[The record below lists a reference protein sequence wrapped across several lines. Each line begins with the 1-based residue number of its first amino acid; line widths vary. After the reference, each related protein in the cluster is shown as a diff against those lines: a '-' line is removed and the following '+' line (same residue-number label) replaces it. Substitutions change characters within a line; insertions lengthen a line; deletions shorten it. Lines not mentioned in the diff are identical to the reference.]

1 MALGLLATAALRCF
15 CFVDWV
21 SVNFVCFRL
30 FVVMSASFLNA
41 DKGSYSAAMTQPPK
55 AKGSKKKV
63 AKAIKSVQPKGVPLD
78 MHHLS
83 PHSSLEIPTLLRSG
97 QAFAYTGAT
106 RFQLPQA
113 VGETIL
119 LIATNTGTSGSV
131 VTVVRQVG
139 AGLPTAIAPAT
150 ISTLSSPDSA
160 FGPTSSRA
168 MKCGLSVTCDTPAL
182 TRGGRVTFMN
192 GQARVRMDTVPS
204 AFALSTFQFLVST
217 IQSFPTSQSF
227 DATHF
232 GETREFTCNVV
243 DQVRYA
249 DFHEFAG
256 ALTYDEF
263 MAHVAI
269 WPGAS
274 SKDRPMST
282 IWMVLSPPSDPQT
295 YTISGT
301 GAYYTRWPLSTV
313 QGQTMKE
320 VPVAPA
326 SVINHIH
333 GIGDHMAGVVHTL
346 SDVHQVLSPLLQ
358 PLSEY
363 VLRSGMLALTA

>member
-1 MALGLLATAALRCF
+1 MAFWLLPHLGAL
-15 CFVDWV
+15 FVDRWT
-21 SVNFVCFRL
+21 VNLCVRFLVE
-30 FVVMSASFLNA
+30 MSASVMNA
-41 DKGSYSAAMTQPPK
+41 DKGAYSATMTQPRK
-55 AKGSKKKV
+55 AKQPKKKA
-63 AKAIKSVQPKGVPLD
+63 AKGIKSVQPKGVSIN

-83 PHSSLEIPTLLRSG
+83 PHSTLEIPTLLRSG

-119 LIATNTGTSGSV
+119 LIATNPGTSGSV

-139 AGLPTAIAPAT
+139 AAVPSAIAPAT

-182 TRGGRVTFMN
+182 TRGGRITFMN
-192 GQARVRMDTVPS
+192 GQSRIRMDTAPS
-204 AFALSTFQFLVST
+204 AFSLSTFQYLVST
-217 IQSFPTSQSF
+217 IQSFPTAQSF

-274 SKDRPMST
+274 AKDRPMST
-282 IWMVLSPPSDPQT
+282 IWMVLAPPADPQS
-295 YTISGT
+295 YTISAT
-301 GAYYTRWPLSTV
+301 AAYYTRWPLSTV

-333 GIGDHMAGVVHTL
+333 NIGDHMAGVVHTL
-346 SDVHQVLSPLLQ
+346 SDVHQVLSPLMQ

>member
-1 MALGLLATAALRCF
+1 MPCF
-15 CFVDWV
+15 CLTGFAVLR
-21 SVNFVCFRL
+21 VCQT
-30 FVVMSASFLNA
+30 FVVMSASVANA
-41 DKGSYSAAMTQPPK
+41 DKGAFSASMSSPPK
-55 AKGSKKKV
+55 GKPKKKAV
-63 AKAIKSVQPKGVPLD
+63 IKPTKSVQPRGIPLD

-83 PHSSLEIPTLLRSG
+83 PHSTLEIPTLLRSG

-139 AGLPTAIAPAT
+139 AAVPTAIPPAT

-192 GQARVRMDTVPS
+192 GQSRVRMDTVPS
-204 AFALSTFQFLVST
+204 TFGLTTFQFLVST
-217 IQSFPTSQSF
+217 IQSYPTAQSF

-232 GETREFTCNVV
+232 GDTREFTCNVV
-243 DQVRYA
+243 DQVRYT

-282 IWMVLSPPSDPQT
+282 IWVVLSPPSDPQT
-295 YTISGT
+295 YTICGT
-301 GAYYTRWPLSTV
+301 AAYYTRWPLSTV
-313 QGQTMKE
+313 QGQTQKD

-333 GIGDHMAGVVHTL
+333 SVGDHMAGVVHTL

-363 VLRSGMLALTA
+363 VLKSGLLALTA